1 MAVVLV
7 TDLVGSTALMA
18 ALGQE
23 AFREFLRDHFAR
35 LRDVVERHRGTV
47 VKTLGDGILAT
58 LPSATDA
65 VACAIALQQAVD
77 RQGRAGGPPVA
88 MRVGLALGEVSL
100 DDGDVVGT
108 PAVEA
113 SRLTAAASG
122 GQILAADLVRA
133 VCVDGNRIGFV
144 DAGNL
149 TLKGIPGP
157 VAAVEVLWRPLPVSS
172 VPLPTLLTDI
182 GPIFVG
188 RAAALDAF
196 QEVWDDAGSGELRIV
211 LLAGE
216 PGVGK
221 TRLAV
226 EMAARA
232 HQAGSTVLAG
242 RCDEDLSVPHQPF
255 VEALRHFV
263 DHSPDE
269 SLADSLG
276 RYRGELVR
284 LVPDL
289 AARVPGLAPPLRS
302 DPETEQYRLFDAVAA
317 WLSRASAERQL
328 LLVLDDL
335 QWAAKASLLL
345 VRHLLRSGGLGRVVV
360 VGTYRD
366 TELAPDHPLVGLLG
380 DLRRHPR
387 VSRLALDGLVEAD
400 AMDFFAQSAGHRLV
414 GPAAT
419 LARAIHAETQ
429 GNPFFLREVLRHLVE
444 TGAVTVDGGQW
455 GVTGP
460 VHELGIPEGVR
471 DVVGRR
477 LARLSAKAN
486 TVLRLAAALGSDFEL
501 ASLQAAGDLD
511 EDAVLSAVEEA
522 LAARLL
528 VEPSGPAARY
538 RFSHALVRQTIYDEL
553 SAARR
558 AVLHRRIGEALES
571 LHHGRLDDHLPALAH
586 HFDQATKSGGY
597 GATRRKALEYAIGAG
612 DRAVAQMADDQAA
625 TNYRRAVAFLD
636 DGAPTDGGGETRRLD
651 LLLRL
656 GEAQR
661 RAGDPAHRET
671 LLAAGHLARGL
682 GDPAALARSA
692 LSNHR
697 GVWATVGAVD
707 DERVAMLQA
716 ALDAQDPV
724 DSPVRARLMANL
736 AVEVVYGRDPNRG
749 RDLSADAL
757 AMSRRLDDRA
767 TLADVLR
774 SRIVAIWAPT
784 TVAERLALT
793 RELLDVARELG
804 DSVLVCAGSWHRFI
818 ATVEAGDFAEADR
831 SLDAA
836 ELLAADLGQPTAR
849 WFTMLLR
856 ANRLL
861 LAGEVDRS
869 EALSHQ
875 AVELGLAAGH
885 PDAVLLHSVHLFN
898 VFFERGTLAL
908 LADGLARV
916 TAANPGVTSLQATVA
931 LLHAELGQPDQA
943 RAAYQPLLRQLPDL
957 RQEPYWLRTVSQAA
971 YACHLLGD
979 RPGAGVLLDLLAGF
993 EDQWVCTGLST
1004 GGSVSYYVGLLAAT
1018 LGRLEQAHA
1027 GLARAEAAHR
1037 AVPAPAW
1044 LARTRLAQAEVL
1056 LQRGSPADT
1065 DHARSLLGEA
1075 LATARALGLATVER
1089 RVATALG
1096 SA

>member
-7 TDLVGSTALMA
+7 TDLVESTALMA
-18 ALGQE
+18 ALGRE

-35 LRDVVERHRGTV
+35 LREVVERHRGTV
-47 VKTLGDGILAT
+47 IKTLGDGILAT
-58 LPSATDA
+58 FPSATDA
-65 VACAIALQQAVD
+65 VAGAIALQQAVD
-77 RQGRAGGPPVA
+77 RKGRAGGSPVA
-88 MRVGLALGEVSL
+88 MRVGLALGELSL

-108 PAVEA
+108 PVVEA
-113 SRLTAAASG
+113 SRLAAVASG
-122 GQILAADLVRA
+122 GQILAADLVRV
-133 VCVDGNRIGFV
+133 VCGDGDRIGFV
-144 DAGNL
+144 DAGSL
-149 TLKGIPGP
+149 TLKGLPGP
-157 VAAVEVLWRPLPVSS
+157 VAAVEVLWKPLPVSS

-188 RAAALDAF
+188 RTAAIDAF
-196 QEVWDDAGSGELRIV
+196 QRVWDDAGSGALRMV

-263 DHSPDE
+263 DHSRDE
-269 SLADSLG
+269 GLGDSLG

-289 AARVPGLAPPLRS
+289 AGRVPGLAPPLRS

-345 VRHLLRSGGLGRVVV
+345 IRHLLRSGGLGGVVV

-366 TELAPDHPLVGLLG
+366 TELAPDHPLVGLLA
-380 DLRRHPR
+380 DLRRHPQ

-400 AMDFFAQSAGHRLV
+400 AMDFFAQAAGHQLV

-419 LARAIHAETQ
+419 LARAIHAETL

-455 GVTGP
+455 AVSAP

-477 LARLSAKAN
+477 LARLSAAAN
-486 TVLRLAAALGSDFEL
+486 TVLRLASALGSDFEL

-528 VEPSGPAARY
+528 VEPTGPTARY

-586 HFDQATKSGGY
+586 HFGQATKMGGF
-597 GATRRKALEYAIGAG
+597 GVTRFKALEYAVGAG

-625 TNYRRAVAFLD
+625 THYRRAVALLD
-636 DGAPTDGGGETRRLD
+636 DGAPMDGGESRRLD

-671 LLAAGHLARGL
+671 LLAAGHLARSL
-682 GDPAALARSA
+682 GDAAALARSA

-707 DERVAMLQA
+707 DERVAMLGA
-716 ALDAQDPV
+716 ALDAQEPV

-736 AVEVVYGRDPNRG
+736 AVEVVYGREPNRG
-749 RDLSADAL
+749 RDLSAEAL

-804 DSVLVCAGSWHRFI
+804 DSLLVCTGSWHRFI
-818 ATVEAGDFAEADR
+818 AAVEAGDLAEADH

-836 ELLAADLGQPTAR
+836 ELLAAELGQPTAR

-861 LAGEVDRS
+861 LGGEVDRS
-869 EALSHQ
+869 EAMSHQ

-931 LLHAELGQPDQA
+931 VLHAELGQPDQS
-943 RAAYQPLLRQLPDL
+943 RAAYEPLLRQLPDL
-957 RQEPYWLRTVSQAA
+957 RQEPYWLRTVTQAA

-979 RPGAGVLLDLLAGF
+979 RAGAGVLLELLAGF

-1018 LGRLEQAHA
+1018 LGRLDQAHA
-1027 GLARAEAAHR
+1027 SLARAEDAHR

-1044 LARTRLAQAEVL
+1044 LARTLLAQAEVL
-1056 LQRGSPADT
+1056 LARGSPADVEQ
-1065 DHARSLLGEA
+1065 ARALLDEA
-1075 LATARALGLATVER
+1075 LTTGRALGLAVVER
-1089 RVATALG
+1089 RAAAVLATG
-1096 SA
+1096 

>member
-1 MAVVLV
+1 M
-7 TDLVGSTALMA
+7 
-18 ALGQE
+18 
-23 AFREFLRDHFAR
+23 
-35 LRDVVERHRGTV
+35 
-47 VKTLGDGILAT
+47 
-58 LPSATDA
+58 
-65 VACAIALQQAVD
+65 
-77 RQGRAGGPPVA
+77 
-88 MRVGLALGEVSL
+88 
-100 DDGDVVGT
+100 
-108 PAVEA
+108 
-113 SRLTAAASG
+113 
-122 GQILAADLVRA
+122 
-133 VCVDGNRIGFV
+133 
-144 DAGNL
+144 
-149 TLKGIPGP
+149 
-157 VAAVEVLWRPLPVSS
+157 
-172 VPLPTLLTDI
+172 
-182 GPIFVG
+182 
-188 RAAALDAF
+188 
-196 QEVWDDAGSGELRIV
+196 
-211 LLAGE
+211 
-216 PGVGK
+216 
-221 TRLAV
+221 
-226 EMAARA
+226 
-232 HQAGSTVLAG
+232 LAG

-269 SLADSLG
+269 GLGDSLG
-276 RYRGELVR
+276 RHRGELVR

-289 AARVPGLAPPLRS
+289 AARVPDLAPPLRS

-335 QWAAKASLLL
+335 QWAAKASLHL
-345 VRHLLRSGGLGRVVV
+345 VRHLLRSDGLGRVVV

-366 TELAPDHPLVGLLG
+366 TEMASDHPLVGLLA
-380 DLRRHPR
+380 DLRRHPW

-400 AMDFFAQSAGHRLV
+400 AMEYVAQAAGHQLV

-455 GVTGP
+455 GVRGP
-460 VHELGIPEGVR
+460 VHEDSGIPEGVR

-477 LARLSAKAN
+477 LARLSAEAN

-528 VEPSGPAARY
+528 VEPSGPTARY

-553 SAARR
+553 SGARR

-586 HFDQATKSGGY
+586 HFGQATKAGGF

-625 TNYRRAVAFLD
+625 THYRRAVALLD
-636 DGAPTDGGGETRRLD
+636 DGPVTEEGGGDTRRLD

-656 GEAQR
+656 GEAER

-671 LLAAGHLARGL
+671 LLAAGHLAQAL
-682 GDPAALARSA
+682 GDAAGLARSA

-707 DERVAMLQA
+707 DERVAMLGA
-716 ALDAQDPV
+716 SLDAQDPV
-724 DSPVRARLMANL
+724 DSPVRARLLANL
-736 AVEVVYGRDPNRG
+736 AVEVVYGRDANRG
-749 RDLSADAL
+749 RDLSAEAL

-804 DSVLVCAGSWHRFI
+804 DSVLVCAGSWHRFVAAI
-818 ATVEAGDFAEADR
+818 EAGDFAEADR

-836 ELLAADLGQPTAR
+836 ELLAAELGQPTAR

-875 AVELGLAAGH
+875 ALELGLAAGH

-898 VFFERGTLAL
+898 VFFERGTLAM
-908 LADGLARV
+908 LADGLARL

-931 LLHAELGQPDQA
+931 MLHAELDHPDQA

-971 YACHLLGD
+971 YACHRLGD
-979 RPGAGVLLDLLAGF
+979 RPGADVLLDLLAGF

-1004 GGSVSYYVGLLAAT
+1004 GGSVSYYVGLLTAT
-1018 LGRLEQAHA
+1018 LGRLDQAHA
-1027 GLARAEAAHR
+1027 SLARAEVAHR

-1056 LQRGSPADT
+1056 IQRGEPGDA
-1065 DHARSLLGEA
+1065 DHARALLGEA
-1075 LATARALGLATVER
+1075 LDTASSLGLAAVEG
-1089 RVATALG
+1089 RVATAL
-1096 SA
+1096 ATA